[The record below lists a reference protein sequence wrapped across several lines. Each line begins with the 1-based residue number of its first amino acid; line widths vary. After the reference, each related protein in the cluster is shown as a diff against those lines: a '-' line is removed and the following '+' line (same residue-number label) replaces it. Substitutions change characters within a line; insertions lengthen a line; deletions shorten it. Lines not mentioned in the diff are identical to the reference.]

1 MLAILHSLGMFLAD
15 MFKSRCR
22 LEVENLFL
30 RPQFSIALRR
40 YPPTL
45 VSIEMRL
52 VGTLR
57 LLNTPIVDL

>member
-1 MLAILHSLGMFLAD
+1 
-15 MFKSRCR
+15 
-22 LEVENLFL
+22 
-30 RPQFSIALRR
+30 LRR